1 MPRRLCRA
9 DRCEKLGVGMSD
21 AAADHGF
28 NPRLIAAVVAI
39 GVVAFVALW
48 ALVALAPQISSG
60 NDGGGH
66 ALSKAAPGYA
76 GIVDLAERAGAGV
89 ELRRSVETARYED
102 HGPLLVLTPT
112 HRTRAA
118 EIAELIDADGSA
130 PVLVVLPKWQTMAVP
145 GQTPKPGWVSAGLAV
160 RPPAKM
166 LPSTHFGTLEIK
178 AAPSKAQSVP
188 ANINGH
194 LFTAMLPGH
203 VQTVTGENLETL
215 IAAPGGGA
223 VLAQVAERDL
233 YILADPD
240 LINNLA
246 FASSERARAAVTLVD
261 AIAEYA
267 DADALAFDVTLN
279 GFGGQRSLLRFAF
292 VPPFIGITLCL
303 IAAGLLA
310 LWQAWMR
317 FGPALRPG
325 RAIPVSKAALI
336 ANSADLIR
344 QARRELDGADA
355 YVKSQRT
362 AIARRLHAPGGLD
375 DDATDAWIDKHLRRG
390 SESFSALAR
399 RLPLARST
407 HEFLAD
413 AQALHDIRKDLLR
426 DSQ

>member
-1 MPRRLCRA
+1 MNDTA
-9 DRCEKLGVGMSD
+9 ATSD
-21 AAADHGF
+21 GF

-39 GVVAFVALW
+39 GIVAFVALW
-48 ALVALAPQISSG
+48 ALIALGPQVSSG

-76 GIVDLAERAGAGV
+76 GIVDLVERAGADV
-89 ELRRSVETARYED
+89 DLRRRVETTNYEEYE
-102 HGPLLVLTPT
+102 PLLVLTPT
-112 HRTRAA
+112 HRTRAP
-118 EIAELIDADGSA
+118 EIAELLDAQRSTA
-130 PVLVVLPKWQTMAVP
+130 ALIVLPKWRTMAVP
-145 GQTPKPGWVSAGLAV
+145 GQTQKPGWVSAGFPT
-160 RPPAKM
+160 RPPAAM
-166 LPSTHFGTLEIK
+166 LPPAHFGEVEIK
-178 AAPSKAQSVP
+178 AAPSKAQEVP
-188 ANINGH
+188 ARLAGRS
-194 LFTAMLPGH
+194 FAAWLPGN
-203 VQTVTGENLETL
+203 VQTITGDNLETL
-215 IAAPGGGA
+215 IAGPNGGA
-223 VLAQVAERDL
+223 VLAQVGDRDL

-240 LINNLA
+240 LINNFA
-246 FASSERARAAVTLVD
+246 FASREKAAGGVMLID

-267 DADALAFDVTLN
+267 DADGLAFDLTLN

-317 FGPALRPG
+317 FGPALNPR

-355 YVKSQRT
+355 FVKSQRI

-375 DDATDAWIDKHLRRG
+375 DEATDRWIDKHLGAG
-390 SESFSALAR
+390 SEPFSSLAR
-399 RLPLARST
+399 RLPLARNT
-407 HEFLAD
+407 HEFLEG

-426 DSQ
+426 DS

>member
-1 MPRRLCRA
+1 MN
-9 DRCEKLGVGMSD
+9 D
-21 AAADHGF
+21 AAANDHGF

-39 GVVAFVALW
+39 GLIAFVALW
-48 ALVALAPQISSG
+48 ALIALGPQISSG

-76 GIVDLAERAGAGV
+76 GIVDLAERAGADV
-89 ELRRSVETARYED
+89 ELRRRVETTKYEEYE
-102 HGPLLVLTPT
+102 PLLVLTPT
-112 HRTRAA
+112 HRTRAP
-118 EIAELIDADGSA
+118 EIAELLDAGRSG
-130 PVLVVLPKWQTMAVP
+130 PVLIVLPKWQTIAIP
-145 GQTPKPGWVSAGLAV
+145 GQTPKPGWVSAGLPV
-160 RPPAKM
+160 RPPARM
-166 LPSTHFGTLEIK
+166 LPPAHFGTVEIK
-178 AAPSKAQSVP
+178 AASSKAQEVP
-188 ANINGH
+188 ARLAGRS
-194 LFTAMLPGH
+194 FTARLPRD
-203 VQTVTGENLETL
+203 VQTITGENLETL
-215 IAAPGGGA
+215 IAGPGGGA
-223 VLAQVAERDL
+223 VLAQVGARDL

-240 LINNLA
+240 LINNFA
-246 FASSERARAAVTLVD
+246 FATRERAVAGAALID

-267 DADALAFDVTLN
+267 DADGFAFDVTLN

-303 IAAGLLA
+303 LAAGLLA

-375 DDATDAWIDKHLRRG
+375 DAETDAWIDRHLKKG
-390 SESFSALAR
+390 SDLFSALAR
-399 RLPLARST
+399 RLPLARNT

-426 DSQ
+426 DS